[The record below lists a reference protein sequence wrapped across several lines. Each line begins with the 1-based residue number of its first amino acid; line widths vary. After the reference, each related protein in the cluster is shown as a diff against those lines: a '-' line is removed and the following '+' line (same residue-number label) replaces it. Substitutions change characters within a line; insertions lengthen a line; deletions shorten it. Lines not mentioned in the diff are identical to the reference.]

1 MAVIVRRAQPEQVVD
16 CDCLNFCGD
25 DPWLTD
31 GRSRPCDRKVAHDA
45 WLIECAARHQRT
57 QHLRHELA
65 LADELAALEEVAR
78 LRARLTA
85 YLEGAMT

>member
-1 MAVIVRRAQPEQVVD
+1 MARAGVD

-25 DPWLTD
+25 DPRLAD
-31 GRSRPCDRKVAHDA
+31 GRVRPCERKVAHDA
-45 WLIECAARHQRT
+45 WLADCAARHQRT
-57 QHLRHELA
+57 QHLRRELA